1 MPISANFEQTIW
13 KLSGYIEKLENPDPL
28 LLDLADELVIGI
40 EQRAPTD
47 TGALL
52 EAATKIR
59 GPFKTPEGRAIG
71 IGDGSKVPD
80 PKTEAPRHTIAQFL
94 RKYRSAHGE

>member
-1 MPISANFEQTIW
+1 MPISASFEQTIW
-13 KLSGYIEKLENPDPL
+13 KLDGHIERLENLDPL
-28 LLDLADELVIGI
+28 LLDLADELVISI
-40 EQRAPTD
+40 EQRAPED

-52 EAATKIR
+52 QAATKIR
-59 GPFKTPEGRAIG
+59 GPFKTPGGRAIG

-94 RKYRSAHGE
+94 REYRSAQGE